1 MLEVKSVV
9 AAAAVGDWIPLNR
22 RSFGTVGFTVSPDNG
37 AGGTYAVNFTESPIQ
52 SGIKGTP
59 YTRSTTTLT
68 VTLTAHGL
76 ATSDDVVI
84 MDHST
89 LNGVYRVATVTNANV
104 ITVTVADSGPA
115 AGTLTIAPVI
125 VDTVTDFVT
134 ASGKTSGNIFASTVA
149 IRLNCANGTTAP
161 HRISI
166 NQFES

>member
-22 RSFGTVGFTVSPDNG
+22 RSFGTVGFTVSPDTG

-52 SGIKGTP
+52 TGIKKTP

-68 VTLTAHGL
+68 VNLVAHGL
-76 ATSDDVVI
+76 ATTDDAVI
-84 MDHST
+84 MDHPN
-89 LNGVYRVATVTNANV
+89 LNGVYRVASVVDADN
-104 ITVTVADSGPA
+104 ITITVADSGPA

-149 IRLNCANGTTAP
+149 IRLNCTNGTTAP